1 MSYGLSVFKSNGSL
15 VFSSADVAWM
25 QLDKF
30 IVNAN
35 ATVSNTYSVASGM
48 TIITQIQ
55 MVDDAPTNQEAYAPQ
70 VSISGTTVSI
80 APYSGKTSEK
90 VIVFVLAQDT

>member
-15 VFSSADVAWM
+15 VFYSADVAWM

-35 ATVSNTYSVASGM
+35 ASVSNTYSVASGM

-55 MVDDAPTNQEAYAPQ
+55 MVDDSPTNQEAYAPQ

>member
-35 ATVSNTYSVASGM
+35 ASVSNTYSVASGM

-55 MVDDAPTNQEAYAPQ
+55 MVNDSPTNQEAYAPQ

>member
-1 MSYGLSVFKSNGSL
+1 
-15 VFSSADVAWM
+15 
-25 QLDKF
+25 
-30 IVNAN
+30 
-35 ATVSNTYSVASGM
+35 M

-55 MVDDAPTNQEAYAPQ
+55 MVDDSPTNQEAYAPQ

>member
-35 ATVSNTYSVASGM
+35 ASVSNTYSVASGM

-55 MVDDAPTNQEAYAPQ
+55 MVDDSPTNQEAYAPQ